1 MPFAIAI
8 ERQAR
13 LVKNTETVTADLAGE
28 FIGNETAHP
37 VVAGDTAVV
46 TVFHHDHDGVHTPAP
61 YDKEDSPEAPP
72 IQFLGC
78 SGDGIAEGL
87 VGARREE
94 VGT

>member
-28 FIGNETAHP
+28 FIGNEVAHP

-46 TVFHHDHDGVHTPAP
+46 TVFHHDHYSV
-61 YDKEDSPEAPP
+61 
-72 IQFLGC
+72 
-78 SGDGIAEGL
+78 
-87 VGARREE
+87 
-94 VGT
+94 